1 MNYESGEVDSK
12 DRLHC
17 RGVFRTIKIIRVLY
31 FECYIYEYLS
41 SLILHLLQKRLF
53 IQKFFLANMAY
64 FKKTHTHTYTTKN
77 PTIFNKYKLIMTS
90 TARSVPV
97 I

>member
-1 MNYESGEVDSK
+1 MNYESGEGDSK

-17 RGVFRTIKIIRVLY
+17 RGVFRNKNYIILNVHV
-31 FECYIYEYLS
+31 YEYLS
-41 SLILHLLQKRLF
+41 SLILHLLQKLF
-53 IQKFFLANMAY
+53 IKVFLWQIWH
-64 FKKTHTHTYTTKN
+64 FKKTHTYTTKN
-77 PTIFNKYKLIMTS
+77 PIFNKYKLIMTS